1 MSNFIVVF
9 FSDEAKARQGVLV
22 LEKLRTT
29 EGRIWGYGSALV
41 SRDWRVDCRC
51 GRSPMRDTA
60 GPGPVGALI
69 GGLAGLTAGPV
80 AATMGPAG
88 GATIGIAADR
98 VENENAFAA
107 FIHEISRELAPG
119 KTAIVADVAEDGVI
133 PLEALMTE
141 IGGVVVHLRANGRSN
156 NSGDVAVVFK
166 WSQAA
171 RNPSASAI
179 QAQP

>member
-1 MSNFIVVF
+1 MIESTEDFVRSALEAQMSNFIVVF

-41 SRDWRVDCRC
+41 SRDLA
-51 GRSPMRDTA
+51 GRLSLRTIANEGHGGAA
-60 GPGPVGALI
+60 GGAAVGALI

-80 AATMGPAG
+80 AATIGAAG

-98 VENENAFAA
+98 INENAFAA

-141 IGGVVVHLRANGRSN
+141 IGGVVVRSPGQRA
-156 NSGDVAVVFK
+156 
-166 WSQAA
+166 
-171 RNPSASAI
+171 
-179 QAQP
+179 